1 MPHRSPLSHPLGALT
16 ARAVMTALL
25 VLVAIPAT
33 TQAAPLPGRAA
44 TAHRVGGLTKSGR
57 AHGLVVGYVSPAGRV
72 AYGFGRRGEG
82 RSAKAPD
89 GRTLFEIGSIT
100 KTFTGL
106 LLAQAV
112 MAGRLRDTDAIRL
125 SLPPGNMAKDSPL
138 YWVSYLDLATHTS
151 GLPEAPDNLP
161 SADPQN
167 PLAGYSTGLLLRYL
181 GQARLLA
188 PIGRDFYYSNTGAA
202 LAGYLLARS
211 AGKDYERLVVD
222 DVCAPLGMSDTRA
235 TLTDD
240 QLARMTHGHDAAG
253 KVVPN
258 WVVTGLEGAGALRST
273 AEDLLTY
280 AAANLGVTDTPLLA
294 PARLAHL
301 ARKHVAS
308 IPTLSI
314 GYFWNIM
321 NFGDKAFILHAG
333 RSGGY
338 YALILMSPADMA
350 GVVLLSDTEG
360 DFSKEGWKL
369 LELLTGK
376 SAGS

>member
-1 MPHRSPLSHPLGALT
+1 M
-16 ARAVMTALL
+16 
-25 VLVAIPAT
+25 
-33 TQAAPLPGRAA
+33 
-44 TAHRVGGLTKSGR
+44 
-57 AHGLVVGYVSPAGRV
+57 HGLVVGYISPAGR
-72 AYGFGRRGEG
+72 ATDRFGRRSEG
-82 RSAKAPD
+82 RYANAPD

-112 MAGRLRDTDAIRL
+112 MAGKLHDTDAIRL
-125 SLPPGNMAKDSPL
+125 SLPAGTITKDSPL

-161 SADPQN
+161 STDPQN
-167 PLAGYSTGLLLRYL
+167 PMAGYSTGLLLRYL

-188 PIGRDFYYSNTGAA
+188 PIGQNFFYSNVGAA
-202 LAGYLLARS
+202 LARL
-211 AGKDYERLVVD
+211 AGKDYERLAVD
-222 DVCAPLGMSDTRA
+222 EICTPLGMFDTRV
-235 TLTDD
+235 TLSDD
-240 QLARMTHGHDAAG
+240 QNARMTHGHTAAG

-273 AEDLLTY
+273 ADDLLSY
-280 AAANLGVTDTPLLA
+280 AAANLGLTTTPLLPA
-294 PARLAHL
+294 ARLAQL
-301 ARKHVAS
+301 ARKHVAA
-308 IPTLSI
+308 IPTLSL

-321 NFGDKAFILHAG
+321 NFGDKEYILHAG

-338 YALILMSPADMA
+338 YALVLMSPADMA

-360 DFSKEGWKL
+360 DFAKEGWKL

-376 SAGS
+376 SAG